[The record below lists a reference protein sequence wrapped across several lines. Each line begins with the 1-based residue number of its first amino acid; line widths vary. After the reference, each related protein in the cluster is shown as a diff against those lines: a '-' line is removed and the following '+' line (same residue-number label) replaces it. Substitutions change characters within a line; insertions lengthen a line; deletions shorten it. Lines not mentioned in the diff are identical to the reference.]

1 MWCTITGV
9 SEAPR
14 HTIQSVQVLRALGI
28 FVILAAHISIA
39 VTFGDPAL
47 NITPPK
53 WAVMLVANAS
63 DGMLDLFFVGSGFIM
78 AYITRGTFGMPGAS
92 KKFALLRVS
101 RVVPV
106 YWFYTTLAIL
116 MGALIGNV
124 AGFQEPDLINSLKS
138 YFFIPYASENMPGL
152 FGGVQTWVRPVLPAG
167 WTMNYEMYFYA
178 IFAAVLFLPYRAGL
192 WCLAAFAV
200 LTSAA
205 LPLIPADMAA
215 LRFWAS
221 GTVLKFALGV
231 WIGHA
236 FWAGVRFKGST
247 AGILAVCTGAFIA
260 HWCVYAAFLERPDGI
275 LFHTLSAITA
285 GIMIACC
292 VLTKFVE
299 TQNAPPQLVE
309 LGNAT
314 FSIYLSHIFVY
325 VPVFGVMDALFDM
338 TLGQRIFVG
347 IGAWGLALALGM
359 LSYWYIEQP
368 SIRITRGIFK
378 RLGWI

>member
-1 MWCTITGV
+1 VT
-9 SEAPR
+9 EAVR

-47 NITPPK
+47 GITPPK

-78 AYITRGTFGMPGAS
+78 IYITKGTFGQKGAS

-106 YWFYTTLAIL
+106 YWFYTSLAIL
-116 MGALIGNV
+116 MGALIGNI
-124 AGFQEPDLINSLKS
+124 AGFQEPSWASSLKS
-138 YFFIPYASENMPGL
+138 YFFIPYASDNVPGL
-152 FGGVQTWVRPVLPAG
+152 FGGTQEWVRPVLPAG

-178 IFAAVLFLPYRAGL
+178 IFAAVLFLSYRAGMIAMTG
-192 WCLAAFAV
+192 WAIV
-200 LTSAA
+200 LSAL
-205 LPLIPADMAA
+205 LPLIPAEMDA

-221 GTVLKFALGV
+221 GTVIKFVTGC

-236 FWAGVRFKGST
+236 FWKGVRFNGST
-247 AGILAVCTGAFIA
+247 ASILAVCVGAFIA
-260 HWCVYAAFLERPDGI
+260 HWCVYAAFLERPDG
-275 LFHTLSAITA
+275 LVFHSLSAMTA

-299 TQNAPPQLVE
+299 TQNAPSQLVE

-325 VPVFGVMDALFDM
+325 VPVFGIMDALYDM
-338 TLGQRIFVG
+338 TLGQRIFAG
-347 IGAWGLALALGM
+347 IGAWGLALLLGM
-359 LSYWYIEQP
+359 ISYWYLELP
-368 SIRITRGIFK
+368 SIAVTRRLFK